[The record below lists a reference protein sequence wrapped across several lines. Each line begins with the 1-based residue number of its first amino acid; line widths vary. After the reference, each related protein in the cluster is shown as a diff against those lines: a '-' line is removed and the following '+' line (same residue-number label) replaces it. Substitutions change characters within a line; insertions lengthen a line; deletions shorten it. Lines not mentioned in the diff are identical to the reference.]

1 MSVPGAGLEAPRAR
15 RGSLPGPRV
24 LVLPRPPS
32 PAHQDRTSPAFCLCL
47 SSGLQLTVHL
57 EEDASLGE
65 PNHPVAS
72 WNWFECSELGVC
84 LAELGVCLAECPIWA
99 QNAGIWV
106 SCQWMALPHLPCHVV
121 FGASL

>member
-1 MSVPGAGLEAPRAR
+1 MLGAGLEASRAR

-32 PAHQDRTSPAFCLCL
+32 LACQDRTSPAFCLCL
-47 SSGLQLTVHL
+47 SSGLQLTGHL

-84 LAELGVCLAECPIWA
+84 LAELPCPIWA

-106 SCQWMALPHLPCHVV
+106 SRQWMVLPRLPCHVV